1 MDFEKVVKNRRS
13 VRDFKDAEISE
24 DAVIKII
31 DAGRWAPS
39 AGNAQDIRFIV
50 IKDRNTKT
58 KLAKAAHGQNYLI
71 DAPVVIAVCSDPSQL
86 GRKYGERGTDFYSL
100 VDGAAAIQNMMLEAE
115 NLGIGSCWIGAF
127 NDKEVK
133 DVLMIPENVRVVGII
148 PLGYYSKKPHPPF
161 KTDLHNVIFLEKWGK
176 TG

>member
-13 VRDFKDAEISE
+13 IRDFKDAEISE
-24 DAVIKII
+24 ESVIKII

-39 AGNAQDIRFIV
+39 AGNAQDIRFII

-58 KLAKAAHGQNYLI
+58 RLAKAAFSQNYLI
-71 DAPVVIAVCSDPSQL
+71 DAPVVITVCSDPSQL
-86 GRKYGERGTDFYSL
+86 ERKYLDRGKNFYSL

-127 NDKEVK
+127 NDKEVR
-133 DVLMIPENVRVVGII
+133 DVLMIPENVRVIGII

-161 KTDLHNVIFLEKWGK
+161 KTDLHNLIYLEKWGK
-176 TG
+176 TS